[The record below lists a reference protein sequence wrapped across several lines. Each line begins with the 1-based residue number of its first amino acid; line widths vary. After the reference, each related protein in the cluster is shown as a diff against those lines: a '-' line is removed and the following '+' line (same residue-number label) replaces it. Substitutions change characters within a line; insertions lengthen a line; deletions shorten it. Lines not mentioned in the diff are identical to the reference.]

1 LHWASTLARVPL
13 PRAVEAVVDGDPDAA
28 VVDVR
33 GVGPDENR
41 LAVLLEVAPAMSS
54 SVCNALELQ

>member
-1 LHWASTLARVPL
+1 
-13 PRAVEAVVDGDPDAA
+13 VVDGDPDAA

-33 GVGPDENR
+33 GVSPDENR